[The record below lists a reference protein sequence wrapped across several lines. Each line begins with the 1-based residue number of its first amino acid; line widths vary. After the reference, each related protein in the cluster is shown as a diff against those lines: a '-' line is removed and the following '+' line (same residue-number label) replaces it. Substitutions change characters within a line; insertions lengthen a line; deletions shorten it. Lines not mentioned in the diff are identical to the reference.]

1 VSRRLETINLT
12 DFTGGVNTTRSD
24 FQLQPNESPGMLNM
38 EVDPYGGFYTRPG
51 WARWDP
57 TNILTNGLVLPG
69 TVGNYVSTPDRA
81 SWQITSDVEVV
92 ARLSLLDWT
101 PSTNMVI
108 VGQRNDLAN
117 QQSWSVFVGTTGLL
131 RFMHTPSGF
140 SSVIKDSTV
149 PVPATDGL
157 TIWVKATLDVD
168 NGAAGYDVK
177 FYWAADQATEPTTW
191 TQLGAT
197 VTTAGVTSAFNSSAA
212 VEIGSRNAGAND
224 LLKGTVR
231 RVIVRNGI
239 GGPVIGSPD
248 FTARWTGNTN
258 IDAQGNVW
266 TINGANSTWLL
277 DLHTAWRPRNAQ
289 LHPYSNGTFSV
300 FIANAGKV
308 WAAGPNVAFTDLGL
322 TCSATPHL
330 ADPAAWGNTVYI
342 ACGRSNPSWKV
353 TNQPA
358 PGNLGAALTVSA
370 AANWNNNYT
379 IPVRGT
385 MPAAEHLEPHSG
397 YLFAANT
404 REDSV
409 VYPNRVRWSHPDEPE
424 DWALNDY
431 IDIEEGGGQITAIR
445 SFDDHL
451 LIFKTDSV
459 HALYGYEL
467 SSWQRRKISS
477 SVGTP
482 SPTCVTR
489 SEDAVYFYSATGR
502 NGVYVY
508 QGQTPQE
515 ISRKQRWVF
524 DTLANTTDIWLSWMA
539 RRLWCSVPWE
549 WEALT
554 DGSHGSLLVY
564 DPENGGSWIRH
575 KPPIGTIAC
584 TVEYS
589 DIAAEYPLVVTCGC
603 TGVAGVLAVERHP
616 DIAGDQ
622 LVQGQPAVGF
632 HCRYRTSW
640 QDAGWPERQK
650 SFLRPRLIA
659 RVSPST
665 VTIKMSTFWNYNP
678 NDERRS
684 HAFAIQAGG
693 GVFWRAL
700 GAADPLGN
708 GFDWGDGSMWGAG
721 VTDRAGD
728 VLVRPRVANP
738 ATRGTSLGWA
748 RAVQL
753 EFAPSDHTLALAWGV
768 DAIVLKVNMRELTT

>member
-24 FQLQPNESPGMLNM
+24 FQLAPNESPGMLNM

-51 WARWDP
+51 WARWNPSD
-57 TNILTNGLVLPG
+57 IVA
-69 TVGNYVSTPDRA
+69 TP
-81 SWQITSDVEVV
+81 
-92 ARLSLLDWT
+92 
-101 PSTNMVI
+101 
-108 VGQRNDLAN
+108 
-117 QQSWSVFVGTTGLL
+117 
-131 RFMHTPSGF
+131 
-140 SSVIKDSTV
+140 
-149 PVPATDGL
+149 
-157 TIWVKATLDVD
+157 VD
-168 NGAAGYDVK
+168 N
-177 FYWAADQATEPTTW
+177 
-191 TQLGAT
+191 
-197 VTTAGVTSAFNSSAA
+197 
-212 VEIGSRNAGAND
+212 
-224 LLKGTVR
+224 
-231 RVIVRNGI
+231 
-239 GGPVIGSPD
+239 
-248 FTARWTGNTN
+248 
-258 IDAQGNVW
+258 
-266 TINGANSTWLL
+266 
-277 DLHTAWRPRNAQ
+277 WRPRNAQ
-289 LHPYSNGTFSV
+289 LHPYSNGTFAV
-300 FIANAGKV
+300 FIANGTKV
-308 WAAGPNVAFTDLGL
+308 WAAGPNTAFTDLGL
-322 TCSATPHL
+322 VCGAVPHL

-342 ACGRSNPSWKV
+342 ACGKSNPSWKV
-353 TNQPA
+353 TNLPA
-358 PGNLGAALTVSA
+358 AGNKGAALTVSA

-385 MPAAEHLEPHSG
+385 MPAAEHLEPHGG

-409 VYPNRVRWSHPDEPE
+409 VYPNRIRWSHPDEPE

-467 SSWQRRKISS
+467 SSWQRRKVSA

-508 QGQTPQE
+508 SGQTPQE
-515 ISRKQRWVF
+515 ISRNQRWPF
-524 DTLANTTDIWLSWMA
+524 DNLANTTDIWLSWMA

-549 WEALT
+549 WEALQ
-554 DGSHGSLLVY
+554 DGSHGSVLVY
-564 DPENGGSWIRH
+564 DPENNGSWVRH
-575 KPPIGTIAC
+575 KPPLGTIAC

-589 DIAAEYPLVVTCGC
+589 DITAEYPLVVTCGC

-616 DIAGDQ
+616 DIAGDM

-659 RVSPST
+659 RVPPST
-665 VTIKMSTFWNYNP
+665 VAIKVSTFWNYNP

-684 HAFAIQAGG
+684 HAFMIEAGG
-693 GVFWRAL
+693 GLFWRA
-700 GAADPLGN
+700 GGFSDPLGN
-708 GFDWGDGSMWGAG
+708 GFDWGDGDPDGAHPERPVPIFGAG

-753 EFAPSDHTLALAWGV
+753 EFAPNDHTLALAWGI
-768 DAIVLKVNMRELTT
+768 DAIVLKVNTRELTT